1 MGRKTI
7 ALTVALMSLNS
18 LPALAFVAEGEGC
31 IVSRESGE
39 KYCLNIGERSGYSL
53 PSFIYNHEVDVYAG
67 SGAGVML
74 SDWDNLSYNRI
85 AVFTGFTP
93 NNELESVKA
102 RNGQVLDFSNP
113 RSMRVVA
120 RAPEVEPALA
130 WSWQDSDFMPSFNQV
145 MVSPV
150 IVQLNDDNGDGKI
163 DNNDVADVIVTTF
176 ERNRYFYDGLVRALS
191 GVDGS
196 ELWDYSNGGIFAD
209 ARSSV
214 AAADLDGDGI
224 VEIVANAQNDT
235 FINILD
241 NTGNVKKQIDKYASG
256 RDAIGQFSIADLNND
271 GSIEIIAP
279 DGVYNYDTGLLMY
292 GYAWTLS
299 PNSLDHDNDGEQ
311 EVFADNTLHDGN
323 GSAIWSYQL
332 EGDVWFSSA
341 ANLDNDSSPE
351 LVVSSTAS
359 LSSSENSFI
368 AVLEHDG
375 TVKWSVNNTSNPGG
389 GVQAVS
395 NFLGYPVE
403 TVVEESDLF
412 GFEYGNDK
420 RLAINSDNLLYVNS
434 GLAIDAVGTTPTN
447 LFGGDGGHTNN
458 PIDLT
463 QVRKI
468 AITSGKYYWGG
479 KHLLALKFYMK
490 DGTTKLFG
498 SKKSSFWQQTD
509 YFHVPQDKAISAV
522 NVWSNGWLVEALQ
535 FELISEQASNN
546 TGIVYAGYNAVDM
559 YDRSGKLIWSVPNND
574 SSSGKIGVSAYDF
587 DADGIDEVVVQDQT
601 RVRVLDGR
609 SGLVLNEIANS
620 TGTLWES
627 PIVADLAGDNNAELV
642 VVANDYESKYNINHG
657 VYVYK
662 SADVNKPWK
671 NATRIWNQHSFH
683 ISNVNQDGTIPASYE
698 PNWLTHNSYRSSTL
712 VSSEKVSSGIFGYPT
727 GNPTEVELDD
737 DLYVRYGW
745 MIDALGSDAYDMVGG
760 QGGNLG
766 IPVDLER
773 VASVEVTSGTIY
785 WGGKYVV
792 ALTFTYRDG
801 TVLFYG
807 SKHYAHSQKTD
818 IFEIPEGGE
827 LDSINVWTKDAY
839 VGAVQ
844 FILD

>member
-39 KYCLNIGERSGYSL
+39 KYCLNVGERSGYSL

-102 RNGQVLDFSNP
+102 RNGKVLDFSNP

-120 RAPEVEPALA
+120 RAPEVEPTLM
-130 WSWQDSDFMPSFNQV
+130 WSWQGSHFMPEYDQV

-150 IVQLNDDNGDGKI
+150 VVQLNDDNGDGKI
-163 DNNDVADVIVTTF
+163 NNSDVADVIVITF
-176 ERNRYFYDGLVRALS
+176 KDDQYTDGGLVRALS
-191 GVDGS
+191 GIDGS
-196 ELWDYSNGGIFAD
+196 ELWDYSNGGIIAD

-214 AAADLDGDGI
+214 AAGDLDGDGF
-224 VEIVANAQNDT
+224 VEIVTSNREEA
-235 FINILD
+235 FYNILD
-241 NTGNVKKQIDKYASG
+241 NKGNIKKRIEKNETNW
-256 RDAIGQFSIADLNND
+256 RTIGQIALADLNND
-271 GSIEIIAP
+271 GAIEVIAP
-279 DGVYNYDTGLLMY
+279 DGVYEYDAGVSMY
-292 GYAWTLS
+292 GYAWTPS
-299 PNSLDHDNDGEQ
+299 PISFDYDSDGKQ
-311 EVFADNTLHDGN
+311 EVFADQTLFDRN
-323 GSAIWSYQL
+323 GGAIWSYQAQNK
-332 EGDVWFSSA
+332 VWFSSV
-341 ANLDNDSSPE
+341 ANLDNDVKPELIISSP
-351 LVVSSTAS
+351 AS
-359 LSSSENSFI
+359 LSSAENSFI
-368 AVLEHDG
+368 SVLEHDG
-375 TVKWSVNNTSNPGG
+375 SVKWSVNNTSNPGG

-395 NFLGYPVE
+395 NFLGYPTK

-490 DGTTKLFG
+490 DGTAKMFG

-509 YFHVPQDKAISAV
+509 YFHVPQDKAISAI

-535 FELISEQASNN
+535 FELTSEQSNTN

-559 YDRSGKLIWSVPNND
+559 YNRNGKLVWSVPNDD

-587 DADGIDEVVVQDQT
+587 DGDGIDEVVVQDQT

-627 PIVADLAGDNNAELV
+627 PVVADLAGDDNAELI
-642 VVANDYESKYNINHG
+642 VVANDYDSRYSINHG
-657 VYVYK
+657 VFVYK
-662 SADVNKPWK
+662 SADSNKPWK

-683 ISNVNQDGTIPASYE
+683 QSNITQDGAIPATYE
-698 PNWLTHNSYRSSTL
+698 PSWLTHNSYRSSTL
-712 VSSEKVSSGIFGYPT
+712 VSKEKVSSGIFGYPT

-745 MIDALGSDAYDMVGG
+745 MIDALGSNAYDMVGG

-818 IFEIPEGGE
+818 IFEIPEGEE